1 MSDALRIRAARRSDT
16 ECLVELVRQFRS
28 FLEAAEPTEEDVR
41 RRLPEVLADT
51 NALLLLAESVEA
63 EPLGYLQLRIRASLW
78 YGPDAEIED
87 LFVADAA
94 RGAGVGRALLREAIE
109 RARGRGCRHL
119 GVNTNER
126 NVAALALY
134 AAHGLDGRRARWQ
147 GGRQI
152 WMDRE
157 LG

>member
-1 MSDALRIRAARRSDT
+1 MSEAPRIRAARRSDI

-28 FLEAAEPTEEDVR
+28 FLELAEPTDEEAR

-51 NALLLLAESVEA
+51 NVLLLVAESAAA
-63 EPLGYLQLRIRASLW
+63 EPLGYLQLRIRTSVW

-87 LFVADAA
+87 LFVVDAA
-94 RGAGVGRALLREAIE
+94 RGAGVGRALLQEAIE

-119 GVNTNER
+119 GLNTNER
-126 NVAALALY
+126 NTAALALY
-134 AAHGLDGRRARWQ
+134 EECGLDGRRSRWG

-152 WMDRE
+152 WMDCD
-157 LG
+157 L